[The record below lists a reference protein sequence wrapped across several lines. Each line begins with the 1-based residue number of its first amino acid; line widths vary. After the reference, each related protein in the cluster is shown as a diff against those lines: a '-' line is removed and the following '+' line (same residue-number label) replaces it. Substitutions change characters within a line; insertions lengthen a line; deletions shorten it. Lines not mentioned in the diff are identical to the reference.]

1 MAKSKKEKEM
11 SRLTDEF
18 DLIQE
23 DTSDFD
29 ISQHLATMDDL
40 PDLGQI
46 ELYDYDADIK
56 TASKKG
62 NDVLESL
69 VDLYLGEFPELKNNQ
84 YIRNKMKED
93 AERNAEADR
102 LAKEGA
108 ETRNQLD
115 NFIFSTEKFLSDS
128 GEAVTEDERKTVQ
141 GLIDEAR
148 KALEAGDPTEM
159 KAAMEKLNGNQ
170 ELQQIMSR
178 VLQAQAAS
186 QGAGPTDGPAPDASG
201 PSDASGKADGPNNDF
216 VDAEVE
222 DVDEADNKK

>member
-56 TASKKG
+56 IASKKG

-69 VDLYLGEFPELKNNQ
+69 VDLYLGEFQELKNNQ

-93 AERNAEADR
+93 A
-102 LAKEGA
+102 LVYA
-108 ETRNQLD
+108 ETLFLQKMTRKN
-115 NFIFSTEKFLSDS
+115 FLSQLRQVDNGDNS
-128 GEAVTEDERKTVQ
+128 
-141 GLIDEAR
+141 AR
-148 KALEAGDPTEM
+148 MHEVI
-159 KAAMEKLNGNQ
+159 NQ
-170 ELQQIMSR
+170 TI
-178 VLQAQAAS
+178 
-186 QGAGPTDGPAPDASG
+186 
-201 PSDASGKADGPNNDF
+201 K
-216 VDAEVE
+216 EVRE
-222 DVDEADNKK
+222 NSKFA

>member
-56 TASKKG
+56 IASKKG

-93 AERNAEADR
+93 A
-102 LAKEGA
+102 LVYA
-108 ETRNQLD
+108 ETLFLQKMTRKNFLSQLRQVDNGDNSARMHEVINQTIKEVRE
-115 NFIFSTEKFLSDS
+115 NSKFASTMRSDLEKFYKELRTDITEGITSKGSDKTKEDDFD
-128 GEAVTEDERKTVQ
+128 GEIVNTSQLND
-141 GLIDEAR
+141 LINEAI
-148 KALEAGDPTEM
+148 M
-159 KAAMEKLNGNQ
+159 K
-170 ELQQIMSR
+170 
-178 VLQAQAAS
+178 
-186 QGAGPTDGPAPDASG
+186 
-201 PSDASGKADGPNNDF
+201 
-216 VDAEVE
+216 
-222 DVDEADNKK
+222 KKD